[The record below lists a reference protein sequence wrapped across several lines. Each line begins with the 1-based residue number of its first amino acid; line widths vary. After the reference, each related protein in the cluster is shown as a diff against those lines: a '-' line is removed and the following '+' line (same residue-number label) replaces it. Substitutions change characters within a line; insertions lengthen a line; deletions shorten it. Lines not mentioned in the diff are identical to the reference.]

1 MNKNYLDMTEEEL
14 LECWE
19 RGDFDV
25 ACDLDNEDVDLTK
38 DDATEATTASPEYK
52 MAGSEA
58 EMVIEEKKCPYCG
71 QIIKCSTYKK
81 SPSMKTFFD
90 HLYQCAKE
98 HKIKR

>member
-25 ACDLDNEDVDLTK
+25 ACDLDKEDANLTK
-38 DDATEATTASPEYK
+38 DATEATTASSEYE
-52 MAGSEA
+52 MEGSEA
-58 EMVIEEKKCPYCG
+58 KKAIEEKKCPFCG
-71 QIIKCSTYKK
+71 QIIKCSTYKM

-98 HKIKR
+98 HMIKR